1 MITMKIYFTESHSPS
16 ESEFEF
22 QVRSLRSSLVVQW
35 LGLGDFTA
43 GFLGP
48 WVQSLVDELRSRKP
62 HGVALNKQT
71 NKNEVSELTVPVLG
85 AA

>member
-1 MITMKIYFTESHSPS
+1 VITMKIYFTESHSPS

-48 WVQSLVDELRSRKP
+48 WVQSLVDELRSLKP
-62 HGVALNKQT
+62 
-71 NKNEVSELTVPVLG
+71 
-85 AA
+85 